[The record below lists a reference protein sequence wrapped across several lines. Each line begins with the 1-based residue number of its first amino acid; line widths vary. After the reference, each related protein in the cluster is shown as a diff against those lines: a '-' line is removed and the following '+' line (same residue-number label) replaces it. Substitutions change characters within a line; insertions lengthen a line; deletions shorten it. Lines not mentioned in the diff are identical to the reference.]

1 MQMNAELK
9 WARRDVDEKVGE
21 MWTIAENLIIEKDVE
36 IENLRIKT
44 MELTQSVYQ
53 NEMKIESLQLIIA
66 ELKEKL
72 NAK

>member
-1 MQMNAELK
+1 MNAELK